1 MKDNNTLHEQ
11 MQGRAAELEEVIE
24 RISDGLIAI
33 SEHGDLTYLNQRA
46 ADILGC
52 PKQNLLGQHIWT
64 LLPHLVG
71 QPLFQACQ
79 RAMAELREQYL
90 EDYSARSSRWHEYS
104 IYPSSS
110 GLSILICDITEKKKA
125 GEQIKERAVQLQTLS
140 DNLKDL
146 MIYQVIRDPAGT
158 IRFTFASNCVELITG
173 KKPAEIIGKPDIF
186 SQVILQEDQ
195 RRFLEAEKVSFR
207 DMTPLDIEVR
217 IKGYTGIIRW
227 IRIYSTPR
235 QLPDG
240 SVLRDGFCTDVTE
253 RKMAEE
259 ALRAT
264 ELQYH
269 SLIDQASDAIVI
281 HDRAGNFID
290 VNSSTCSW
298 SGYSREELLQ
308 LNVKDLIDPEQLQ
321 TDPLRLDMIANG
333 QSAIRERRM
342 KHKNGSIL
350 DVEANVKTLP
360 DGRML
365 AILRDITERKRAA
378 DQIHKEKVLSES
390 IINSLPG
397 IFYLRAFPGKLLKWN
412 KQLEVITGYSEKEL
426 SDLEELHLFN
436 EKDRPF
442 LRQKVQDIFTHGKA
456 ELEVALVT
464 KEGKAIPFHL
474 TGAPISY
481 EGKLCILGTGF
492 DISEGKRTQAKLQQ
506 INEQLRHLSAHL
518 QDVREEERTSIAREI
533 HDELGQQLTGLK
545 MDIAWLRKKMKTEDK
560 QFLNKLSSMNELIDQ
575 TVGSVRRIA
584 TQLRPSVLDDLGLV
598 DALEWQSVE
607 FGNRFGIQV
616 EFVSGIPELEFPSNI
631 STGLFRI
638 YQESLTNVARHSGA
652 KKVMTTL
659 QLNEEDLMLT
669 VTDDGH
675 GFDIHSAGDRKTFG
689 LLGIKERTLM
699 LGGKCE
705 IVSEPEKGTAITV
718 TMPARPIIR

>member
-1 MKDNNTLHEQ
+1 M
-11 MQGRAAELEEVIE
+11 
-24 RISDGLIAI
+24 
-33 SEHGDLTYLNQRA
+33 
-46 ADILGC
+46 
-52 PKQNLLGQHIWT
+52 
-64 LLPHLVG
+64 VG
-71 QPLFQACQ
+71 QPFFHACQ
-79 RAMAELREQYL
+79 QAMTTQCAQYL
-90 EDYSARSSRWHEYS
+90 EDFSLRSNRWFEYL
-104 IYPSSS
+104 IYPSRS
-110 GLSILICDITEKKKA
+110 GLSILICDITDKKKA
-125 GEQIKERAVQLQTLS
+125 GEQIKERAVQLETLS
-140 DNLKDL
+140 NNLKDL
-146 MIYQVIRDPAGT
+146 MIYQVVRDTSGT

-186 SQVILQEDQ
+186 SQVILPEDQ
-195 RRFLEAEKVSFR
+195 GCFRDAEEASFR

-217 IKGYTGIIRW
+217 IKGYTGFIRW
-227 IRIYSTPR
+227 IRICSTPR
-235 QLPDG
+235 RLQDG

-253 RKMAEE
+253 RKNAEE
-259 ALRAT
+259 ALKAT
-264 ELQYH
+264 ELQYRY
-269 SLIDQASDAIVI
+269 LIDQASDAIVI
-281 HDRAGNFID
+281 HDRDGKFIE

-298 SGYSREELLQ
+298 SGYTREELLKLHVQ
-308 LNVKDLIDPEQLQ
+308 DLIDPEQLK
-321 TDPLRLDMIANG
+321 TDPLRLDLIANG
-333 QSAIRERRM
+333 QSVIRERRI

-350 DVEANVKTLP
+350 QVEASIKTLP
-360 DGRML
+360 DGRIL
-365 AILRDITERKRAA
+365 GILRDITERKKAA
-378 DQIHKEKVLSES
+378 DQIRKEKELSES

-412 KQLEVITGYSEKEL
+412 KQLEVISGYSEKEL
-426 SDLEELHLFN
+426 SELEELHLFN

-442 LRQKVQDIFTHGKA
+442 LRQKVQDIYNQGKA

-474 TGAPISY
+474 TGAPIWY
-481 EGKLCILGTGF
+481 EGKFCILGTGF
-492 DISEGKRTQAKLQQ
+492 DISEGKHTEVKLQQ

-518 QDVREEERTSIAREI
+518 QDIREEERTRIAREI

-545 MDIAWLRKKMKTEDK
+545 MDIAWLRKKMQNEDN
-560 QFLNKLSSMNELIDQ
+560 QYLHKLSSMNELIDQ

-607 FGNRFGIQV
+607 FGNRFSIQV
-616 EFVSGIPELEFPSNI
+616 EFLSGIPELEFPSNI

-659 QLNEEDLMLT
+659 QLNEEGLVLT
-669 VTDDGH
+669 VADDGR
-675 GFDIHSAGDRKTFG
+675 GFDILAAGDRKTFG

-705 IVSEPEKGTAITV
+705 IVSEPDKGTAITV
-718 TMPARPIIR
+718 SLPAQPIVRKPSSPV